1 MKIYLA
7 GPLFTT
13 GERVF
18 NRELAGALSGS
29 GFDIFLPQKECDG
42 LNRPEDIFR
51 KCCEGLQWADIV
63 VAVLDGSDADSGT
76 AWETGYAFAKGIPVI
91 GVRTDFRLQG
101 DDKGL
106 NLMLSRSCT
115 QLLERSSLG
124 DISPTAIAEDITRKI
139 KGL

>member
-13 GERVF
+13 GERIF
-18 NRELAGALSGS
+18 NRELAGSLSES
-29 GFDIFLPQKECDG
+29 GFDIFLPQKECGG
-42 LNRPEDIFR
+42 LNDPEGIFR

-63 VAVLDGSDADSGT
+63 VSVLEGSDADSGT
-76 AWETGYAFAKGIPVI
+76 AWETGYAFGKGVPVI

-101 DDKGL
+101 DDRGL

-115 QLLERSSLG
+115 VLIERSSLEDSSPAEIAA
-124 DISPTAIAEDITRKI
+124 DIARHI
-139 KGL
+139 KKL